1 MVQYT
6 LFTLFLGY
14 VTKVEPG
21 WLLLGYQL
29 INLVMYSMEVHFLI
43 TSNLNINIELIEF
56 GPVELEAFLALVIG
70 LAGVFGN

>member
-1 MVQYT
+1 
-6 LFTLFLGY
+6 
-14 VTKVEPG
+14 
-21 WLLLGYQL
+21 
-29 INLVMYSMEVHFLI
+29 MYSMEVHFLI